1 MRSPLNRRVLPA
13 MLLAVLACA
22 SCEKSNPA
30 APSPSSQAGT
40 RVIALSGN
48 LAFGSV
54 EAGKTAE
61 STLTIGNSGTSSL
74 SVSGISVPDGYA
86 VNWTSGA
93 IAPGASQQV
102 VVRFAP
108 TGARSYDGTLAVSG
122 DHTSGTNTAAL
133 KGTGLASAFGT
144 ITGTAVE
151 QAAGPLSGANI
162 EIRDGP
168 DAKKT
173 TTTDET
179 GRFTLSGLQPGT
191 VTVRAWKSGYSDT
204 DQRVTLE
211 AGNVVTLAFSV
222 PKVASAPGTPPPTTP
237 PPSTPP
243 PSTPPPTPPPAPP
256 PTPPAPPPPP
266 PSPAPTAYDDEILGL
281 INAHRASI
289 GKPALQ
295 KSQVI
300 WDQANT
306 HSRNMASGAVPF
318 GHDGFSARIAAI
330 RAALGS
336 NGSGSENVAAG
347 YTSATAV
354 VGGWLGSSGHR
365 ANIESS
371 ATRTGISAVRSASG
385 TWYYTQI
392 FY

>member
-1 MRSPLNRRVLPA
+1 MMRPLVRTVLLVALAASACDKTTPASPT
-13 MLLAVLACA
+13 
-22 SCEKSNPA
+22 
-30 APSPSSQAGT
+30 PSSQATT
-40 RVIALSGN
+40 RVISLAGS
-48 LAFGSV
+48 LAFGAV
-54 EAGKTAE
+54 EVGKTAE
-61 STLTIGNSGTSSL
+61 STLTIGNGGSETL
-74 SVSGISVPDGYA
+74 SVTGITVPEGYA
-86 VNWTSGA
+86 VNWSSGS
-93 IAPGASQQV
+93 ITPGGSQPV
-102 VVRFAP
+102 AVRFTP
-108 TGARSYDGTLAVSG
+108 TAARGYDGTLVVNG
-122 DHTSGTNTAAL
+122 DHTGGTNTAAL

-151 QAAGPLSGANI
+151 QAAGPLRGANI

-173 TTTDET
+173 TTTDEA

-191 VTVRAWKSGYSDT
+191 VTVRAWKSGYRDT
-204 DQRVTLE
+204 DQRVTLD
-211 AGNVVTLAFSV
+211 AGSVVTLAFSV
-222 PKVASAPGTPPPTTP
+222 PKAVPDSAPPPPSTPPPTTP

-243 PSTPPPTPPPAPP
+243 PSTPPPSSST
-256 PTPPAPPPPP
+256 
-266 PSPAPTAYDDEILGL
+266 PTAYDDEILGL

-300 WDQANT
+300 WEQANA
-306 HSRNMASGAVPF
+306 HSRDMASGAVPF

-336 NGSGSENVAAG
+336 GGSGAENVAMG
-347 YTSATAV
+347 YPSAAAV
-354 VGGWLGSSGHR
+354 VSGWLSSSGHR

-371 ATRTGISAVRSASG
+371 ATRTGISAVRSGSG